1 MSIVTSFYNKYI
13 WLSPYFE
20 NIVQAVLYDCWQEDI
35 SFSDFIQPS
44 FFENHK
50 TFKKFLVKQHVKI
63 ALFYKIK
70 VKTSLARECTADLLA
85 KYSMLFLNMLNKLS
99 CSKTYLQMKY
109 CTISKIGGISL
120 QAEICRISWHLFS
133 LPPMLAWERVRI
145 LQNLFVKQGISP
157 LFVDENLT
165 HGRLVILQSVS
176 MMFEFP
182 MKN

>member
-1 MSIVTSFYNKYI
+1 
-13 WLSPYFE
+13 
-20 NIVQAVLYDCWQEDI
+20 
-35 SFSDFIQPS
+35 
-44 FFENHK
+44 
-50 TFKKFLVKQHVKI
+50 
-63 ALFYKIK
+63 
-70 VKTSLARECTADLLA
+70 
-85 KYSMLFLNMLNKLS
+85 MLFLNMLNKLS

-109 CTISKIGGISL
+109 CAISKIGGISL
-120 QAEICRISWHLFS
+120 QVGICRISWHLFS

-182 MKN
+182 MKNSKIWTEAFCLSTRHSQVVENFKEWNFSKTSEEVQTVPCA